1 MSTGRSSPPPGQKP
15 WLVLAI
21 VATVIGIGAVGGLA
35 YWQGSKCPPGEQKV
49 GNACLAVT
57 PPKSPSSG
65 TSYLGRTGNK
75 GGPTAPERYSSGE
88 RRLLLYKANVDGE
101 RGTQAF
107 SEGNLRRASD
117 FFAKAVRG
125 DRQDPEV
132 QIYLNNAK
140 ARLQGRP
147 FTLATV
153 VPVDSAATSAEEMLR
168 GVADAQTKFNDAGGL
183 GSRLLEVVIANDGN
197 DTNISGGV
205 ARKLANNPAILGV
218 VGHNAS
224 SASQEALVEYEK
236 AGLAMVSPTSTSTAL
251 SGRVFFRTVPSDAV
265 SGKKLAEYGKNQL
278 GLERVAVFYN
288 PNSSY
293 SRSLKEAFVGRFQP
307 LGGDAQIIDMN
318 DADLDVERS
327 IGKLQDDNLDAIV
340 LFPNTSL
347 ISVAVAI
354 AVANEQKMLML
365 GGDALYRPQTLTS
378 GGNAVENLILAVPWF
393 AQTTYAQK
401 AEQRWGGQVSWRTA
415 TSYDA
420 TRALIQALSAN
431 ASRET
436 VLDNLQYTF
445 LPGSETS
452 GSELQFQS
460 TGDRVGEP
468 ILVKIMKG
476 GSGPVGSQFSFQPI
490 TSW

>member
-1 MSTGRSSPPPGQKP
+1 MGTRRSSPAGQNP
-15 WLVLAI
+15 WLVPGI
-21 VATVIGIGAVGGLA
+21 VATVMGIGAVGGLA

-49 GNACLAVT
+49 GSVCLAVT
-57 PPKSPSSG
+57 PNQSDPPAN
-65 TSYLGRTGNK
+65 NK
-75 GGPTAPERYSSGE
+75 DCTTPERYSSGE
-88 RRLLLYKANVDGE
+88 RRLLRFKANLDGD

-107 SEGNLRRASD
+107 SANNYLRASEL
-117 FFAKAVRG
+117 FAKAVKG

-147 FTLATV
+147 FTLTTV

-168 GVADAQTKFNDAGGL
+168 GVADAQTKFNEGGGL

-197 DTNISGGV
+197 DKTISGCV
-205 ARKLANNPAILGV
+205 ARKLAKNPAILGV

-224 SASQEALVEYEK
+224 SASQGALPEYEK
-236 AGLAMVSPTSTSTAL
+236 AGLAMVSPTSTSTTL

-265 SGKKLAEYGKNQL
+265 SGTKLAEYAKNKLGK
-278 GLERVAVFYN
+278 ERVAVFYN

-307 LGGDAQIIDMN
+307 LGGNAQIIDMS
-318 DADLDVERS
+318 DPDLNVEQEVR
-327 IGKLQDDNLDAIV
+327 KLTDDNFDAIV

-354 AVANEQKMLML
+354 AVANRQQMLML

-378 GGNAVENLILAVPWF
+378 GGNAVDGLILAVPWF

-420 TRALIQALSAN
+420 TRALIQSFSEN
-431 ASRET
+431 ASRKT

-452 GSELQFQS
+452 GSELQFQP

-468 ILVKIMKG
+468 ILVKVTRG
-476 GSGPVGSQFSFQPI
+476 RGGPVGSQFSFQPI
-490 TSW
+490 SPW